1 MKLSMII
8 LQQYLYACLYQ
19 RMLDPKTIKAYRI
32 DLMQF
37 INFENGSLEFNT
49 DGIKRYI
56 AFMNQK
62 YKPRTVKRKIASLR
76 ALASWMEEESILSD
90 NPFLRMRIRIKEPEE
105 LPRTIP
111 LRVLEQML
119 GKAYLELR
127 LDGENALVLRDVAIM
142 EMLFATGIRVSELCS
157 LKTQDIDLVDGI
169 VRIYGKGAKERLIQL
184 TNTEVITV
192 LRQYM
197 KKYRPDEKGKF
208 FVNNQGTGISDQTV
222 RRMLRKY
229 TKKVGISTRITPH
242 MFRHT
247 LATLLLEEDVD
258 IRYIQQLLGHSSIL
272 TTQIYTHVSGAK
284 QRDILTNKH
293 PRNRLAF

>member
-1 MKLSMII
+1 MKLTMII

-32 DLMQF
+32 DLTQF
-37 INFENGSLEFNT
+37 INYENGSLGFNT

-76 ALASWMEEESILSD
+76 ALASWMEEEGILTD
-90 NPFLRMRIRIKEPEE
+90 NPFLRMRIRIREPEE

-142 EMLFATGIRVSELCS
+142 EMLFATGIRVSELCG
-157 LKTQDIDLVDGI
+157 LMTQDIDLVDGI
-169 VRIYGKGAKERLIQL
+169 VRIYGKGAKERLVQL

-197 KKYRPDEKGKF
+197 KKYRPNEKGKF
-208 FVNNQGTGISDQTV
+208 FVNSQGTGISDQTV

-293 PRNRLAF
+293 PRNRLTF

>member
-1 MKLSMII
+1 MKLTMII
-8 LQQYLYACLYQ
+8 LQQYLYVCLYQ

-32 DLMQF
+32 DLTQF
-37 INFENGSLEFNT
+37 INYENGSLGFNT

-76 ALASWMEEESILSD
+76 ALASWMEEEGILTD
-90 NPFLRMRIRIKEPEE
+90 NPFLRMRIRIREPEE

-142 EMLFATGIRVSELCS
+142 EMLFATGIRVSELCA
-157 LKTQDIDLVDGI
+157 LRTQDIDLVDGI

-197 KKYRPDEKGKF
+197 KKYRPNEKGRF
-208 FVNNQGTGISDQTV
+208 FVNSQGTGISDQTV

-293 PRNRLAF
+293 PRNRLTF